1 LIYQILNAKQKLLER
16 SKNMTFKNL
25 MVIKALVCL
34 GFGILLLAIPDSL
47 LSIFGATLG
56 DGGMFTAR
64 EYGAALFGILFLC
77 WFAKDAPESDARR
90 AIILAL
96 FVYDLIGFIVTA
108 VTVISGVLNPLGWLI
123 VFVYLFFT
131 LGFGYFLVK
140 PGEIKST

>member
-1 LIYQILNAKQKLLER
+1 MR
-16 SKNMTFKNL
+16 FKNL
-25 MVIKALVCL
+25 MIIKAIVSL

-56 DGGMFTAR
+56 GAGMFTAR
-64 EYGAALFGILFLC
+64 EYGAALFGNLFLC
-77 WFAKDAPESDARR
+77 WFAKDAVESDARR

-108 VTVISGVLNPLGWLI
+108 ITVISGVLNPLGWLI
-123 VFVYLFFT
+123 AFVYFFFT

>member
-1 LIYQILNAKQKLLER
+1 
-16 SKNMTFKNL
+16 MTFKNL
-25 MVIKALVCL
+25 MVIKAAVCL
-34 GFGILLLAIPDSL
+34 GFGVLLLAIPDSL

-64 EYGAALFGILFLC
+64 EYGAALFGNLFLC
-77 WFAKDAPESDARR
+77 WFAKDAVDSDVRR

-108 VTVISGVLNPLGWLI
+108 FTILSGVLNPLGWLI
-123 VFVYLFFT
+123 ALVYLFFT

-140 PGEIKST
+140 PGEVKST